1 MAPVARGMWTR
12 RVGRR
17 CLSCGHCKDYELSA
31 HTPPP
36 GSPVLAKTFICT
48 GFISC
53 WSLLTKMTSLKT
65 TTTYCLVGT
74 AKIMS
79 CLLTRILQAAR
90 FRQNLYLHGIHFMLV
105 AADENGIA

>member
-53 WSLLTKMTSLKT
+53 WLLLTKMASLKT
-65 TTTYCLVGT
+65 TTTYCPVNS
-74 AKIMS
+74 AKIS
-79 CLLTRILQAAR
+79 SSLHTRLVQAR
-90 FRQNLYLHGIHFMLV
+90 QSRQNFPRYGIQYNV
-105 AADENGIA
+105 DGDDDENG